1 MNRPIALKAIAN
13 ARLNLGVTETGGE
26 NRGKEV
32 ETYLASCIPVLPPGS
47 PWCVAHVRYRLKQA
61 AADLGTT
68 YDTSMPRTGYTPDWV
83 RWAKRTG
90 NWVSVKEA
98 KALPSKLSEGDI
110 VCFYFKALGRC
121 AHMGMID
128 AVRTDGSG
136 VLTVEGNTSPE
147 TGDDKYVERDGD
159 GLYPKVRDWSE
170 LGEFGGFITIDF

>member
-1 MNRPIALKAIAN
+1 VDRPIAVKAIAN
-13 ARLNLGVTETGGE
+13 ARLNLGVIEKGGE

-32 ETYLASCIPVLPPGS
+32 EAYLASCIPSLPPGS
-47 PWCVAHVRYRLKQA
+47 PWCVAHVRFRLKQA
-61 AADLGTT
+61 ATDFGTT
-68 YDTSMPRTGYTPDWV
+68 YDATMPRTGYTPDWV

-90 NWVSVKEA
+90 HWISVADA
-98 KALPSKLSEGDI
+98 KANPGRLREGDI
-110 VCFYFKALGRC
+110 VCFYFKALGRH

-128 AVRTDGSG
+128 KVRADGSG

-147 TGDDKYVERDGD
+147 QDDDDYVDRDGD